1 MTETPRTIMVI
12 AMTYDSIFALQGM
25 MLLGKGSDLTSCMNF
40 TATVLVLHH
49 PTTIS
54 VGYQAMVHTGPI
66 RQTATILSIGAG
78 TGKERLRTGDRA
90 EVHFAFIN
98 HPECL
103 HKGARLIFREGKT
116 KAVGE

>member
-1 MTETPRTIMVI
+1 MVLL
-12 AMTYDSIFALQGM
+12 AKGM
-25 MLLGKGSDLTSCMNF
+25 DLICCMHF

-54 VGYQAMVHTGPI
+54 VGYQAMVHAGPI

-78 TGKERLRTGDRA
+78 KGEERLRTGDRA

-98 HPECL
+98 HPEYL
-103 HKGARLIFREGKT
+103 RTGVRLIFREGKT
-116 KAVGE
+116 KAVGPFCFKIFCY